1 MAIKKDVKKEATK
14 KPETEQK
21 VNRRGAP
28 PKKDRGDV
36 KDQRFDFVFSKNKVA
51 EFGER
56 SDLIKFVKSAVD
68 KYKKPKPKPQKES

>member
-1 MAIKKDVKKEATK
+1 MAIKKSDKKEAEK
-14 KPETEQK
+14 NPEIEQVK
-21 VNRRGAP
+21 SRRGAP

-56 SDLIKFVKSAVD
+56 ADLIKFVKSAVE
-68 KYKKPKPKPQKES
+68 KYRKPKPKPQKES